1 MNSTPQMAPPPNPT
15 VTVTYP
21 GPRDTPRRT
30 WSAAVHEL
38 VHAELTGTVKLIGA
52 ANTGVSS
59 ALSDTVVGLI
69 NAGVDPAE
77 IALITTAK
85 ETASYHRSELSS
97 LLGGRA
103 EGFASAGTLVRSIH
117 SLAFAIVRAARQ
129 RDIGTSPRMITGAEQ
144 DAVIRELLDGH
155 RERGGAYWPEEQHE
169 ALELV
174 GFARGLRDFLL
185 RAQERGLG
193 AADLEQLGEDWDRPL
208 WTAAGQFL
216 REYHHTMALSGQD
229 SLNASELLAEAHRL
243 IVDDEQLAQQVARS
257 ARYLLVDD
265 AQNLDP
271 KAAGLIEA
279 LTPHTTLMVLGG
291 NPEHSVFHFRGAD
304 PDFFLDYHAEH
315 TIELTEPQVQA
326 RSQYVVAADA
336 RSHHDFIA
344 DRVRRAGLLDS
355 VAWRDI
361 AVIVRSSGEI
371 GSLQRALL
379 IAGVPVHV
387 DNSAMVLKEQ
397 RVVSSLL
404 IAARSLLS
412 RISSTELSELILG
425 PVGGADPVT
434 YRRLLRGVRAAEKLH
449 GGSRRAIEVLED
461 LLLPQAPGY
470 TAPENAEIRD
480 SLTERETQILQRT
493 TEVLEA
499 GRAAYERGESVE
511 AVLWALWEA
520 TGLAQ
525 HLQAVSLRGGA
536 SGSQADQDLDA
547 AMALFDTAGDYTER
561 RPGASF
567 SSFISYIDSLDVPS
581 LTRERRGAKTDAV
594 TILTAHSVVG
604 MHFRLVIVAGVNEGA
619 WPQLGETGTL
629 FGQEELINHTDED
642 IDPGVYVT
650 HTAEREAEERRLLS
664 LACSRATEQLY
675 IMAIDDTESEDGTT
689 EPSRFLAATPV
700 SMRVYSAETAAG
712 TSEDAGAVRAI
723 HPRMLST
730 SSVIAELRRT
740 LENPHAPAAD
750 REHAA
755 YHLARLAEAGVL
767 GASPQEWWG
776 MRAAST
782 TEPLVRAGETI
793 RLSPSA
799 IEKSLDCPLNGTVA
813 KFADSA
819 SGSPQITG
827 TLVHAFAE
835 AIDNG
840 AEESVARELVEHAFT
855 QQLDDAEWRKDA
867 EIARFSTML
876 DKTVSWIHSAN
887 AATTLV
893 GTERQAWVRVGH
905 LTEGEHDVMIS
916 GRLDRIDRSGDSLRV
931 VDYKSS
937 AQAIAQKE
945 AADHAQLSAYQVA
958 VAHARLDAEGNLA
971 TRRPEDPELEREG
984 AVLVYPG
991 TSTKKIT
998 TREQAR
1004 LDEEQL
1010 AAFEDTLMAL
1020 AREKAQPRVRAQ
1032 LNEKQCTYCTL
1043 KAVCP
1048 AQDQGRSIF
1057 NA

>member
-1 MNSTPQMAPPPNPT
+1 MNSTPLMAPPPNPT

-30 WSAAVHEL
+30 WSCEAREL
-38 VHAELTGTVKLIGA
+38 VEARLTGTVKLSGA

-97 LLGGRA
+97 ILGSRA

-117 SLAFAIVRAARQ
+117 SLAFAIVRASRQ
-129 RDIGTSPRMITGAEQ
+129 NDIGTSPRMMTGAEQ

-155 RERGGAYWPEEQHE
+155 RERGGAYWPDEQHE
-169 ALELV
+169 ALELI

-193 AADLEQLGEDWDRPL
+193 AGDLEQLGEDWNRPL

-216 REYHHTMALSGQD
+216 REYRHTMALSGQD

-243 IVDDEQLAQQVARS
+243 IIDDDRLAQQVARS
-257 ARYLLVDD
+257 ARYVLVDD

-304 PDFFLDYHAEH
+304 PDFFTDYQAEH
-315 TIELTEPQVQA
+315 TIELTQPHVHA

-344 DRVRRAGLLDS
+344 DRVRRAGLLDK

-404 IAARSLLS
+404 IAARSLLG
-412 RISSTELSELILG
+412 RISSAELSELILG

-434 YRRLLRGVRAAEKLH
+434 YRRLLRGLRAAEKHH
-449 GGSRRAIEVLED
+449 GGGRRSIEVLED
-461 LLLPQAPGY
+461 LLLPQSPGY
-470 TAPENAEIRD
+470 TAPENAEIREH
-480 SLTERETQILQRT
+480 LTERETQILQRT
-493 TEVLEA
+493 ADVLDA

-604 MHFRLVIVAGVNEGA
+604 MHFRLVLVAGVNEGA

-642 IDPGVYVT
+642 IDPGVHVT
-650 HTAEREAEERRLLS
+650 HTVEREAEERRLLN

-675 IMAIDDTESEDGTT
+675 IVAVDDSGSEDGTT
-689 EPSRFLAATPV
+689 EPSRFLAEYPV
-700 SMRVYSAETAAG
+700 SMRVHSAEAVVD
-712 TSEDAGAVRAI
+712 SEDADSAVQI
-723 HPRMLST
+723 VQPRMLST
-730 SSVIAELRRT
+730 SSVIAELRRC
-740 LENPHAPAAD
+740 LENPQSRPAD

-767 GASPQEWWG
+767 GANPNEWWG
-776 MRAAST
+776 MRESST
-782 TEPLVRAGETI
+782 TEPLVKPGATV
-793 RLSPSA
+793 RLSPSR
-799 IEKSLDCPLNGTVA
+799 IEKSLDCPLVGSVGD
-813 KFADSA
+813 FASSA
-819 SGSPQITG
+819 SGSPQIVG
-827 TLVHAFAE
+827 SLVHAFAE
-835 AIDNG
+835 TLDNG
-840 AEESVARELVEHAFT
+840 AEEQAARELVMEAFRA
-855 QQLDDAEWRKDA
+855 QLDDAEWRVEA
-867 EIARFSTML
+867 ETEKFRTML
-876 DKTVSWIHSAN
+876 DKTARWIEGAN
-887 AATTLV
+887 TDTTLV
-893 GTERQAWVRVGH
+893 GIERRARVRIGH
-905 LTEGEHDVMIS
+905 LDDGDHDVLIS
-916 GRLDRIDRSGDSLRV
+916 GRLDRIDRAGDNLRV
-931 VDYKSS
+931 VDYKTS
-937 AQAIAQKE
+937 AEAIGLKDVAS
-945 AADHAQLSAYQVA
+945 HAQLSAYQVA
-958 VAHARLDAEGNLA
+958 VSHARLDDEGNLF
-971 TRRPEDPELEREG
+971 TRGPDDPELERDG
-984 AVLVYPG
+984 AVLVYVG
-991 TSTKKIT
+991 TGTKSTT
-998 TREQAR
+998 TRQQAR
-1004 LDEEQL
+1004 LDEQQL
-1010 AAFEDTLMAL
+1010 ADFEGKLIEL
-1020 AREKAQPRVRAQ
+1020 ARHTTQPRLLAEI
-1032 LNEKQCTYCTL
+1032 NENQCKYCTL
-1043 KAVCP
+1043 TAVCP
-1048 AQDQGRSIF
+1048 AQEQGRSLF
-1057 NA
+1057 NG